1 MPATGFLLS
10 GEPQAPLPT
19 VYPANSSSEEHQAPL
34 PAGYPA
40 DHANCIVLH
49 PVHSASY
56 LAVHTART
64 IH

>member
-19 VYPANSSSEEHQAPL
+19 VYPANSSSEKHQAL
-34 PAGYPA
+34 LSTGYPA
-40 DHANCIVLH
+40 DHANCIAFH

-56 LAVHTART
+56 LAVHTAHTVR
-64 IH
+64 